1 MYTLVRS
8 VYLYVL
14 DTAPCITEPQVVV
27 SITGKKSWL
36 NLCLCVCIAR
46 TKNALFASQR
56 EKTSLH
62 DVNLL
67 IKSQYFQNMKIMIV
81 DNVNMCNIAFS

>member
-1 MYTLVRS
+1 

-36 NLCLCVCIAR
+36 NLCLCVCIAG

-56 EKTSLH
+56 DKTSLH
-62 DVNLL
+62 DVLTFLSKFVN
-67 IKSQYFQNMKIMIV
+67 KITV
-81 DNVNMCNIAFS
+81 FSKREDNDSR